1 MPFDSVFLTA
11 LTGELRQKLVGAK
24 IDKVNQPGRDT
35 LVLNTHGPGGDG
47 RLLITAGTGSA
58 RLNFTSQRPENPAAP
73 PMFCMLLRKHLI
85 GARITAVTQP
95 AYERLVI
102 LEMDATD
109 ALGDTVRRSLICE
122 LMGRYANIILTDGEG
137 IILDCLRRIDAEMSD
152 KRMVLP
158 GLRYRLPP
166 APERYTPE
174 TMPEALQRELEN
186 ADLSMPLDAFL
197 GKKMTGLSPTLYR
210 ELCARAYGD
219 AALTV
224 KDALFRDEGAALKA
238 ELCAFSARMEA
249 GDFVPTLVLQDGTA
263 ADYTVLPLIQFGH
276 LRTCETAESFSALL
290 DGFYAA
296 RDLRERM
303 RQKSLSLTRTVKNA
317 RDRTARRLTNQRA
330 ELQATEKRDEHRICG
345 DLITSNLYR
354 MERGMRSVTVEDY
367 YAEGMP
373 QRTIPLD
380 PLKTPQQNAA
390 KYYKDYAKAR
400 TAAKVLTDLIAQG
413 ETELTYLESV
423 LDELDRAESE
433 KDLAEIREELISSGY
448 ETLKKGERRK
458 PASSQPLRYR
468 TSTGYLVRVGRS
480 NAQNDKLTL
489 KDSFKTDLWLHTQ
502 KIHGS
507 HVVVSLDGAQPDD
520 TTVFEA
526 ATLAAYHSQGR
537 NAGTVPVDYALIRH
551 VKKPAGGKPGMVIY
565 TDYKTIL
572 VKPDADLCRRLIAP

>member
-11 LTGELRQKLVGAK
+11 LAGELRTRLVGAR

-35 LVLNTHGPGGDG
+35 VVLNIHGPAGDG

-58 RLNFTSQRPENPAAP
+58 RLNFTNQRPENPASP
-73 PMFCMLLRKHLI
+73 PMFCMLLRKHLV
-85 GARITAVTQP
+85 GARITGVTQP
-95 AYERLVI
+95 PYERLVV
-102 LEMDATD
+102 LELDATD

-122 LMGRYANIILTDGEG
+122 LMGRYANIILTDGDG
-137 IILDCLRRIDAEMSD
+137 IILDCLRRIDGEMSD

-174 TMPEALQRELEN
+174 TMPDALLRELES

-219 AALTV
+219 STLTV

-238 ELCAFSARMEA
+238 EIISFRTRMETE
-249 GDFVPTLVLQDGTA
+249 DFTPTLILQDGTA
-263 ADYTVLPLIQFGH
+263 TDYTVLPLTQFGT
-276 LRTCETAESFSALL
+276 LRTCRTAESFSALL
-290 DGFYAA
+290 DDFYAA

-317 RDRTARRLTNQRA
+317 RDRTARRLANQKT
-330 ELQATEKRDEHRICG
+330 ELAATEKREEHRICG
-345 DLITSNLYR
+345 DLLTSNLYR

-373 QRTIPLD
+373 ERTIALD

-400 TAAKVLTDLIAQG
+400 TAAKVLTDLISQG

-433 KDLAEIREELISSGY
+433 KDLLEIREELISAGY
-448 ETLKKGERRK
+448 VTLKKGERRK
-458 PASSQPLRYR
+458 AASSQPLCYR
-468 TSTGYLVRVGRS
+468 TSTGFAVRVGRS
-480 NAQNDKLTL
+480 NAQNDRLTL
-489 KDSFKTDLWLHTQ
+489 KESFKTDLWLHTQ

-507 HVVVSLDGAQPDD
+507 HVVVSMNGMQPDD
-520 TTVFEA
+520 TTIFEA

-537 NAGTVPVDYALIRH
+537 NSGTVPVDYALIRY
-551 VKKPAGGKPGMVIY
+551 VKKPSCAKPGMVIY

-572 VKPDADLCRRLIAP
+572 VKPDGALCGKLALK